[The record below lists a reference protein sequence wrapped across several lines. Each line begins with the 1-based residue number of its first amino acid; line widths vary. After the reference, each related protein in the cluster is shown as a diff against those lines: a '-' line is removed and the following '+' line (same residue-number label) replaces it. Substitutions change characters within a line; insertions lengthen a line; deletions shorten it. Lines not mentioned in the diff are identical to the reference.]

1 MHPVEWIE
9 PQFAADGELMAA
21 HSASDSLVFTASR
34 GGPLFRSTFA
44 WDVWRPA
51 VTRAG
56 LSGLTFH
63 GLRHSFVAI
72 LVAAGCNVREVS
84 EWAGHNSVAFTLT
97 RYGGLFEAGPAEAVE
112 RLDAL
117 LSPTPHSSPL
127 PIADSGPAR
136 QVHMGRPVG
145 RSKDSR

>member
-1 MHPVEWIE
+1 MRRIEEHLATYVE
-9 PQFAADGELMAA
+9 ADL
-21 HSASDSLVFTASR
+21 DSLVFTASR

-44 WDVWRPA
+44 RDVWRPA
-51 VTRAG
+51 VARAG
-56 LSGLTFH
+56 LGGLTFH

-97 RYGGLFEAGPAEAVE
+97 RYGGLFEDGSAEAVE

-117 LSPTPHSSPL
+117 LSPTLDGPPSPL
-127 PIADSGPAR
+127 ADAGLAR
-136 QVHMGRPVG
+136 RVHAGRRVR